1 MVNLKTKPNPLITVV
16 TVCYNSADLIEET
29 LKSVTEQN
37 YSNKEYVVIDGA
49 STDGTDQII
58 DKFIDSIDFYVSEPD
73 NGIYHAMNKAVVKAS
88 GDWLIFM
95 NAGDAF
101 VDSEVLQKVANSL
114 SDETDVLYGDI
125 LTLKN
130 RELILKKS
138 PPKITHMHRMPFCHQ
153 AVFTRT
159 SLLRKFPFDEKYALS
174 ADFKLFKQLKS
185 EEVDFEKIPI
195 TITIYD
201 RTGLSSSQ
209 RSKGLAENIAI
220 IKEVDSLQE
229 KLRLLPRLYLVKGW
243 NSIRSFLKSK

>member
-1 MVNLKTKPNPLITVV
+1 
-16 TVCYNSADLIEET
+16 
-29 LKSVTEQN
+29 
-37 YSNKEYVVIDGA
+37 
-49 STDGTDQII
+49 
-58 DKFIDSIDFYVSEPD
+58 
-73 NGIYHAMNKAVVKAS
+73 
-88 GDWLIFM
+88 
-95 NAGDAF
+95 
-101 VDSEVLQKVANSL
+101 
-114 SDETDVLYGDI
+114 
-125 LTLKN
+125 
-130 RELILKKS
+130 
-138 PPKITHMHRMPFCHQ
+138 MPFCHQ

-220 IKEVDSLQE
+220 IKELDGAKE

>member
-1 MVNLKTKPNPLITVV
+1 MKTNQDSFITVV
-16 TVCYNSADLIEET
+16 TVSYNSADLIEKT
-29 LKSVTEQN
+29 LQSVVGQTHA
-37 YSNKEYVVIDGA
+37 NKEYVVIDGA
-49 STDGTDQII
+49 STDETNQII
-58 DKFIDSIDFYVSEPD
+58 DKFIDLIDFYVSEPD

-95 NAGDAF
+95 NAGDTF

-114 SDETDVLYGDI
+114 SNETDVLYGDI

-138 PPKITHMHRMPFCHQ
+138 PLKIMHMHRMPFCHQ

-185 EEVDFEKIPI
+185 EEVNFKKIPMP
-195 TITIYD
+195 ITIYD

-220 IKEVDSLQE
+220 IKELDGAKE